1 MEKNTKKIIYSI
13 SGVLI
18 VFLFATYGAFFA
30 PPLSFQK
37 DSIVTISSGTGVQ
50 EAGELL
56 KAKSIIQSPF
66 VFSIL
71 VRFIY
76 PSGIIANHYSFSRP
90 QSVLTVA
97 YRLAKGKTDLVPL
110 KVTIPEGSSSFEI
123 SNILEGTLKDFDS
136 VTFKALAKSQ
146 EGYLFP
152 DTYFFLPGTTPD
164 AVIDT
169 MRKNFDEKIK
179 PLESDIAIFG
189 KPMSEVLTMASI
201 LEREARQSETRRM
214 VAGILWKRISIGMP
228 LQVDAVF
235 GYIFQKSGYAPTL
248 TDLQTDSPYNTYL
261 HRGLPPMPI
270 GNPGLE
276 AIQDAVTP
284 TKNPYLYYL
293 TDTDGNI
300 YYAKTFAEHR
310 LNKLKARN

>member
-123 SNILEGTLKDFDS
+123 
-136 VTFKALAKSQ
+136 
-146 EGYLFP
+146 
-152 DTYFFLPGTTPD
+152 
-164 AVIDT
+164 
-169 MRKNFDEKIK
+169 
-179 PLESDIAIFG
+179 
-189 KPMSEVLTMASI
+189 
-201 LEREARQSETRRM
+201 
-214 VAGILWKRISIGMP
+214 
-228 LQVDAVF
+228 
-235 GYIFQKSGYAPTL
+235 
-248 TDLQTDSPYNTYL
+248 
-261 HRGLPPMPI
+261 
-270 GNPGLE
+270 
-276 AIQDAVTP
+276 
-284 TKNPYLYYL
+284 
-293 TDTDGNI
+293 
-300 YYAKTFAEHR
+300 
-310 LNKLKARN
+310 